1 MSPIIQQP
9 IGDDKAANTKTAS
22 NGTAHQGN
30 GHANGEATRFLEAL
44 FLPGDT
50 MLFRPIESWTENG
63 QKKSQVDYKGAQ
75 YVLVGGR
82 DQAGQWHPF
91 PQRLA
96 TAIQRQNQRTEQ
108 TKCNI
113 FFGVCPESAPKESTI
128 RLGKSAL
135 HVSYGPT
142 LTIARWTRPSA
153 AARQQGCRSRQSLWP
168 AATARTSIGFSRNPT

>member
-96 TAIQRQNQRTEQ
+96 TAIQRQNQRRTDEVQ
-108 TKCNI
+108 YLLWGLPPSRHRRKVRSGLANPRCT
-113 FFGVCPESAPKESTI
+113 CPMD
-128 RLGKSAL
+128 R
-135 HVSYGPT
+135 
-142 LTIARWTRPSA
+142 R
-153 AARQQGCRSRQSLWP
+153 
-168 AATARTSIGFSRNPT
+168 